1 MHYHYLLLFG
11 TFTATQNKFII
22 IFEIFENC
30 TLGRDEKKQSGIL
43 YEFNTLFFSSLRCN
57 LNANMF
63 LFKNAT

>member
-43 YEFNTLFFSSLRCN
+43 YEFNTLFFHRYVV
-57 LNANMF
+57 
-63 LFKNAT
+63 T